1 MLGLIEQAIDASIST
16 YHSNTSS
23 HSSKDGIS
31 RLTASTSKL
40 DCASNAASRN
50 ESDLE
55 TNHIF
60 SSHDFP
66 QRTPDNGSE
75 LLPESTSNIPTNF
88 DKGKYPATSPF
99 NIQPTS
105 IAPTNFDS
113 QNQEYSFLQGIGHP
127 DDLEKDPDDLF
138 SSQDFDSGM
147 AVNLNTA
154 HYFPSDGWGSELN
167 WLAN

>member
-23 HSSKDGIS
+23 QSSKDGIS
-31 RLTASTSKL
+31 PLTTSTSKL
-40 DCASNAASRN
+40 DCAPNSASRN

-55 TNHIF
+55 TNPIF
-60 SSHDFP
+60 SRHDIP
-66 QRTPDNGSE
+66 QRTLDNGSE
-75 LLPESTSNIPTNF
+75 LLLESTSNIPTNF
-88 DKGKYPATSPF
+88 DRGKYPATSPF
-99 NIQPTS
+99 DTPPTS
-105 IAPTNFDS
+105 IAPTTVDN
-113 QNQEYSFLQGIGHP
+113 QNQEYSFLQGIRHP

-138 SSQDFDSGM
+138 GSRDFDSGM
-147 AVNLNTA
+147 AVNMNTA